1 MYIFFLFQQSQS
13 KIQHN
18 CILQISRSIQKV
30 KRKNV
35 RKCKLQDIMK
45 NNRVKWTNADKL
57 KKRLS
62 LMIERNQN
70 LITILENKT
79 DVLAKEKDGRLR
91 FEEAYHKIQPQL
103 RNLQNKIAM
112 QNSIHSNMCYEKQ
125 VYANLQNA
133 FNELKI
139 SMQGKVLKMDERNPE
154 ERADEDKNQNISH
167 YN

>member
-1 MYIFFLFQQSQS
+1 
-13 KIQHN
+13 
-18 CILQISRSIQKV
+18 V
-30 KRKNV
+30 KRKND
-35 RKCKLQDIMK
+35 RKSKLQNIIEK
-45 NNRVKWTNADKL
+45 NHVKWTNADKL

-62 LMIERNQN
+62 FMIERNQH

-79 DVLAKEKDGRLR
+79 DFLMKEKDCRLR
-91 FEEAYHKIQPQL
+91 FEEASHKIQPQL
-103 RNLQNKIAM
+103 RNLKNKIAM

-139 SMQGKVLKMDERNPE
+139 SMQGKVLKMDERYPE
-154 ERADEDKNQNISH
+154 EKASENKNQNIGR